1 MRAKIKKGDFWGK
14 CHHTGMLKTQI
25 TNVGIQRLPVI
36 YGWWQ
41 TYWDDDLC
49 PLEKRPFSQVL
60 GE

>member
-1 MRAKIKKGDFWGK
+1 
-14 CHHTGMLKTQI
+14 MLKTQI